1 MVKNPPSSAGDVGLI
16 PGWETK
22 SLHAEGHMPF
32 GRAKKLKKQKRAKMP
47 SRSCVNLGED
57 SAFLIHSIRFTGFR
71 VLIFVL
77 FCNRSDRA

>member
-1 MVKNPPSSAGDVGLI
+1 MLCIAEPLCCPP
-16 PGWETK
+16 ETITT
-22 SLHAEGHMPF
+22 LVIGYTPIQN
-32 GRAKKLKKQKRAKMP
+32 KKLKKQKRAKMP

-77 FCNRSDRA
+77 FCFNAALSGAS